1 MESVWV
7 FDVHYV
13 SRVTGQVVM
22 KANELKKGMAIRVD
36 NQTILIK
43 QVIVQSPSSRSGNT
57 LFKTRGQNVVTRQ
70 KFERSFKS
78 DEAVEAVEFSRR
90 PIQLL
95 FRDAE
100 GCTFMDNESYEQ
112 FILPQQMI
120 EDDLLYIS
128 EGLEGIQG
136 MVADDVV
143 IGIEIPPAVVLE
155 VVECAPVMKG
165 ASASARTKPATLT
178 TGLVVQVPEYLEQ
191 GDSIRIN
198 TETGTFMSRA

>member
-1 MESVWV
+1 MEFVRV
-7 FDVHYV
+7 FDVKYAT
-13 SRVTGQVVM
+13 RRNGQENM
-22 KANELKKGMAIRVD
+22 KANDLKKGMAIRVD

-43 QVIVQSPSSRSGNT
+43 QVVVQSPSSRSGNT
-57 LFKTRGQNVVTRQ
+57 LYKARGQNVVTRQ

-78 DEAVEAVEFSRR
+78 DEAVETVEFSRR

-95 FRDAE
+95 FRDAD

-112 FILPQQMI
+112 FVLPQEMI

-128 EGLEGIQG
+128 DGLEGIQG
-136 MVADDVV
+136 LVADDVV
-143 IGIEIPPAVVLE
+143 IGMEIPPTVVLE
-155 VVECAPVMKG
+155 IMECAPGIKG

-191 GDSIRIN
+191 GEQIKIN
-198 TETGTFMSRA
+198 TETGTYMSRA